1 MPARWDVSGAGDLRP
16 AHRETTMRLP
26 PLSPATLDEPQRA
39 FADKAEAMI
48 KKRGFDKSFKT
59 HDAQGALIG
68 PWTIWLRHPAIGE
81 AAAMLTKA
89 VSELDALPPRAH
101 EVVILV
107 IGSRFGAAYE
117 LYAHCAVAR
126 DRGLTDRQIAAL
138 CASTCPD
145 GLSDD
150 EALAFACTDAL
161 ARGGVLP
168 GFLYAAA
175 GEAFGEAGRAQLVHL
190 AGVYAYVSII
200 LNAHAVPAPED
211 RAGG

>member
-1 MPARWDVSGAGDLRP
+1 
-16 AHRETTMRLP
+16 MRLP
-26 PLSPATLDEPQRA
+26 PIPPAELDESQRA
-39 FADKAEAMI
+39 YAETSEAMI
-48 KKRGFDKSFKT
+48 KKRGFDKLFKT
-59 HDAQGALIG
+59 HDAAGALIG
-68 PWTIWLRHPAIGE
+68 PWAVWLRHPEVGK
-81 AAAMLTKA
+81 AAAMLSKA

-101 EVVILV
+101 EVVILTM
-107 IGSRFGAAYE
+107 GSRFEAAYE

-126 DRGLTDRQIAAL
+126 DRGLTERQIAAL
-138 CASTCPD
+138 CAASCPE

-161 ARGGVLP
+161 AHGGVLP

-175 GEAFGEAGRAQLVHL
+175 GQAFGEKGRAQLVHL
-190 AGVYAYVSII
+190 AAVYAYVSII

>member
-1 MPARWDVSGAGDLRP
+1 
-16 AHRETTMRLP
+16 MRLP
-26 PLSPATLDEPQRA
+26 PIPPAELDEAQRA
-39 FADKAEAMI
+39 YADSSHAMI
-48 KKRGFDKSFKT
+48 RKLGFDKLFAT
-59 HDAQGALIG
+59 QDAQGALLG
-68 PWTIWLRHPAIGE
+68 PWSIWLRHPEIGK

-101 EVVILV
+101 EVVILTM
-107 IGSRFGAAYE
+107 GARFGAAYE

-126 DRGLTDRQIAAL
+126 DRGLDDSQIAAL
-138 CASTCPD
+138 CASSCPE

-150 EALAFACTDAL
+150 EALAFACSEAL

-175 GEAFGEAGRAQLVHL
+175 GKAFGETGRAQLAHL
-190 AGVYAYVSII
+190 AAVYAYVSII

>member
-1 MPARWDVSGAGDLRP
+1 
-16 AHRETTMRLP
+16 MRLP
-26 PLSPATLDEPQRA
+26 PIPPAELDDDQRA
-39 FADKAEAMI
+39 YADTSAAMI
-48 KKRGFDKSFKT
+48 ERRGFGKLFQT

-68 PWTIWLRHPAIGE
+68 PWSVWLRHPAIGE
-81 AAAMLTKA
+81 AAAAMTKA

-101 EVVILV
+101 EVVILT
-107 IGSRFGAAYE
+107 IGSRFEAAYE
-117 LYAHCAVAR
+117 HTPLWRVAR

-138 CASTCPD
+138 CASTCPE
-145 GLSDD
+145 GLSAD

-161 ARGGVLP
+161 AHGGVLP

-175 GEAFGEAGRAQLVHL
+175 GEAFGEKGRAQLVHL